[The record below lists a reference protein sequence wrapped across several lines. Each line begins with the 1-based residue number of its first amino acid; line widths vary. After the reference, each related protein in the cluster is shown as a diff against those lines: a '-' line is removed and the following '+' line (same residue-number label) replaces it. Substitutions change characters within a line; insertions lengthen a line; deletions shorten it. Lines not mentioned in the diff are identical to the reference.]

1 MTINTQRFEGKFTD
15 SAGATWLISIG
26 YERAEGRAIP
36 VDFTIRGR
44 DGVQLTQR
52 ALREV
57 PFSKMALVSRGAP
70 AAERRELALKAGEF
84 RRYNQ
89 ERAYRG
95 SARLTSE
102 EIELT
107 IRVFMDAFATGRPT
121 IKTVAMRFGI
131 SESAANKR
139 IIMLRKMELLPAS
152 RRSRRRGKSRH

>member
-1 MTINTQRFEGKFTD
+1 MAINTQRFEGKFTD
-15 SAGATWLISIG
+15 SLGATWLFSIG

-36 VDFTIRGR
+36 VDFTIRGQ

-70 AAERRELALKAGEF
+70 TAERREMALKASEF
-84 RRYNQ
+84 RRFNQ
-89 ERAYRG
+89 QRPHRG

-102 EIELT
+102 EIDLT
-107 IRVFMDAFATGRPT
+107 IRVFMEAFRTGRPT
-121 IKTVAMRFGI
+121 IKTVAARFGI

-152 RRSRRRGKSRH
+152 RRSRSRGNSRH